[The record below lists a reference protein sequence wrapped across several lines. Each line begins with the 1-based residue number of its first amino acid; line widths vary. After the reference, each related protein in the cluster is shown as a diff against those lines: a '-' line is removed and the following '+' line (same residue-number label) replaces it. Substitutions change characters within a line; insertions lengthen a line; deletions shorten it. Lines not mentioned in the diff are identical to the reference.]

1 MAPISL
7 TERATVDSLEQ
18 VGQPSCR
25 AYSQRGQI
33 CGEAP
38 ARIGQPHSLQLM
50 TGSPNM
56 PRTSVPQR
64 RPPQGPVPT
73 PVRLLT
79 CSKVFAPA
87 RIALSTVPL
96 RILLQMQAGLRFS
109 ITAWVLAS
117 CSDWSMASYLAFAV
131 TSRSL

>member
-79 CSKVFAPA
+79 CSKVFAPS
-87 RIALSTVPL
+87 RIALRTVPL
-96 RILLQMQAGLRFS
+96 RILLHRQAGFKFS
-109 ITAWVLAS
+109 MIACSLALNSSSSMGHLGERSVLS
-117 CSDWSMASYLAFAV
+117 QSV
-131 TSRSL
+131 